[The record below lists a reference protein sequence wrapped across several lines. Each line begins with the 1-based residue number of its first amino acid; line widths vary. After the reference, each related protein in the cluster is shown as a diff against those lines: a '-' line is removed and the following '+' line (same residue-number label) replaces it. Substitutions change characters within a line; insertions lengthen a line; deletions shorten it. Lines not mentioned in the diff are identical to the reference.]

1 VVLAPRSRFTLE
13 DFQRSSDEN
22 KQIWWSFA
30 DSQGSGRDLAWYEEG
45 LLQACLAE
53 HGIDGVQGTAEQN
66 FANGEVII
74 KIKAFQR
81 SARPPPPWGGREEKR
96 GRGLKMLSQN
106 WTPTEAVSSRRQF
119 GAFQVWAQEL
129 IGNKQLFRTVR
140 LAASIID
147 SCKLFRLKAH
157 LNAHVMLRIGRQAR
171 MAQTVLGILHAW
183 SEPFLRAGFHARNVY
198 PELQAQLHL

>member
-1 VVLAPRSRFTLE
+1 MVLAPRSRFTLE

-81 SARPPPPWGGREEKR
+81 SARPPPPWDRRKEKR
-96 GRGLKMLSQN
+96 GGVSTLDANRSSLFETTVWSISGLG
-106 WTPTEAVSSRRQF
+106 P
-119 GAFQVWAQEL
+119 
-129 IGNKQLFRTVR
+129 
-140 LAASIID
+140 
-147 SCKLFRLKAH
+147 
-157 LNAHVMLRIGRQAR
+157 
-171 MAQTVLGILHAW
+171 
-183 SEPFLRAGFHARNVY
+183 RADW
-198 PELQAQLHL
+198 Q

>member
-1 VVLAPRSRFTLE
+1 MVLAPRSRFTLE

-30 DSQGSGRDLAWYEEG
+30 DSQSSGRDLAWYEEG

-81 SARPPPPWGGREEKR
+81 SARPPPPWGWEGGEE
-96 GRGLKMLSQN
+96 GEGSQN
-106 WTPTEAVSSRRQF
+106 VISKLDANRSSLF
-119 GAFQVWAQEL
+119 ETTVW
-129 IGNKQLFRTVR
+129 
-140 LAASIID
+140 SI
-147 SCKLFRLKAH
+147 S
-157 LNAHVMLRIGRQAR
+157 G
-171 MAQTVLGILHAW
+171 LG
-183 SEPFLRAGFHARNVY
+183 PRADW
-198 PELQAQLHL
+198 Q